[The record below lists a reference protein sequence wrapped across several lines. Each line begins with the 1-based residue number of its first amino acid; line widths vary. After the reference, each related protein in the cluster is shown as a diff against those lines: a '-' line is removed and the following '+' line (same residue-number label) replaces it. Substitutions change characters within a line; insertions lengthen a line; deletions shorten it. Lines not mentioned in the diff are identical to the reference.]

1 MTEEIQTHYVLLYSK
16 SKQEN
21 LNQIVNLLKTFSV

>member
-1 MTEEIQTHYVLLYSK
+1 MTEEIQTHYVWHCFE

-21 LNQIVNLLKTFSV
+21 LNQIPNLLKTFSV